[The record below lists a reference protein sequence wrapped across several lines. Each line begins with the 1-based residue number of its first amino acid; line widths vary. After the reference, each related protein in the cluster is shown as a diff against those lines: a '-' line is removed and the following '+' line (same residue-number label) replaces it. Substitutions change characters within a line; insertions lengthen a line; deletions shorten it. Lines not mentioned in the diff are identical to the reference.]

1 MIFKKRRH
9 GGIIFKK
16 IYTPAEIVIL
26 LKSSPVRQAPLSVE
40 SSDMSRSDLK
50 PGFNKTI
57 HKKNTTKIPL
67 IRKNTQALMHYCK

>member
-1 MIFKKRRH
+1 ML
-9 GGIIFKK
+9 
-16 IYTPAEIVIL
+16 VIL

-57 HKKNTTKIPL
+57 HKKNKTKIPL
-67 IRKNTQALMHYCK
+67 IEKYAGTRALLQINQALHKNTGKNQKYSKKV